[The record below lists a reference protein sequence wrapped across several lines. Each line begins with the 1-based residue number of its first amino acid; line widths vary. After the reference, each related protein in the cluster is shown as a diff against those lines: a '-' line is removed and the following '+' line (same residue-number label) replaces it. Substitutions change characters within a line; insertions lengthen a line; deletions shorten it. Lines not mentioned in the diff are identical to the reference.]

1 MKASTPKHLAMGPKD
16 KEYVRAGALFEQ
28 FTAGG
33 LSSAP
38 WLDKVCRLHGK
49 KKRPCCKKEWTC
61 PRMPAQDH
69 VRGFT
74 NRKTGELVLT
84 HHPYFSVRKS
94 DGTIWGMCEASEG
107 EPVIGVNEADD
118 SKLLTIPEF
127 TAHCEAF
134 AKELGLTVKVSL
146 EGSWYYPGRTLLVEY
161 RKEAA

>member
-1 MKASTPKHLAMGPKD
+1 
-16 KEYVRAGALFEQ
+16 
-28 FTAGG
+28 
-33 LSSAP
+33 
-38 WLDKVCRLHGK
+38 
-49 KKRPCCKKEWTC
+49 
-61 PRMPAQDH
+61 MPAQDH
-69 VRGFT
+69 VRGFQ

-161 RKEAA
+161 RRAA